1 MHAIKNPEGGSSGF
15 FMMRNKLVIHNVQ
28 KNLLQ

>member
-1 MHAIKNPEGGSSGF
+1 MHAIKNPEGSSGF
-15 FMMRNKLVIHNVQ
+15 FMMRNKLVIHNAQ